1 MAVSRFKKGDKVIN
15 EHNAENY
22 IPYKAVCTVLS
33 VRKSTRGGYER
44 YECDVEAPDGRV
56 WKNCD
61 EYSFKPVVALNTK
74 PKAERIFELG
84 RQIADRYKQGD
95 KLDLRK
101 ARKICNQGF
110 DLTENELMQACEVG
124 VVLEARRIA
133 NNGQPLRQRFDALY
147 DLYGRQVRVE
157 PKDQL
162 SASRQQYSTPCPLAF
177 MLGEW
182 VRSKGGDSFYEPTAG
197 NGLLTIALPTKQTTV
212 NELDDLRYNS
222 LAQMGFH
229 SATMLDATTIGAF
242 GKPFS
247 GVIMNPPF
255 DTYHNKKDFLVR
267 SGTIDGRAATY
278 TFERL
283 DHKIAILAL
292 EQMADKG
299 RAAIIVGGKMSTKLT
314 DWRDTYWKNG
324 ALFGQWRTFVSY
336 LHRQYRIADII
347 YLDGQLYEKQGTTF
361 PIVVLLIDG
370 RTQWNAERSHV
381 WHTYDE
387 RTDSRID
394 TYAELYRR
402 IEQHL
407 QPEKQEQNQVKIKV
421 KTRDESYKLIIDGEK
436 EIDTGEK
443 APDDLVRYLQK
454 NYPQFLEYEDVK
466 RWLQLY
472 GYTDEYWQHRA
483 MVGDWY
489 TPDPDQYEI
498 YKVLETDKRGSCRV
512 AVYNRANRE
521 FKGYTWIWPRKNWL
535 SIDEPNWY
543 QPEKPK
549 YKVGD
554 KVICNGNEVCT
565 IAQLDK
571 DSVIIH
577 HNWAGAF
584 LTPQRVRYD
593 EIEPASHERKLDAK
607 SKAGWLLHYANI
619 KMPPKYKEGDR
630 FIFRAPYTPPKG
642 VLIEVKSWW
651 RAANND
657 ATIMYEVKQKG
668 ARSEMPESAL
678 DRCERVQ

>member
-1 MAVSRFKKGDKVIN
+1 LIKPNSPFTFALVNQKQAVMAVSRFKKGDKVIN

-44 YECDVEAPDGRV
+44 YECDVEPPDGRV

-133 NNGQPLRQRFDALY
+133 NNGQPLRQRFDALC
-147 DLYGRQVRVE
+147 DLYDRQVSVQ

-162 SASRQQYSTPCPLAF
+162 SESYQQYSTPCPLAF

-197 NGLLTIALPTKQTTV
+197 NGLLTIALPPKQTTV

-222 LAQMGFH
+222 LAQMGFRT
-229 SATMLDATTIGAF
+229 AIKLDATTIG
-242 GKPFS
+242 GDCKPFS

-255 DTYHNKKDFLVR
+255 DTLRNKKDFLVR

-299 RAAIIVGGKMSTKLT
+299 RAAIIVGGKISTKLT
-314 DWRDTYWKNG
+314 DWRDSYWKNG

-347 YLDGQLYEKQGTTF
+347 YLDGQLYRKQGTTF

-381 WHTYDE
+381 WHTYAE

-407 QPEKQEQNQVKIKV
+407 QPEKQ
-421 KTRDESYKLIIDGEK
+421 DERTDRLIHARQKADGLEKYARRCID
-436 EIDTGEK
+436 
-443 APDDLVRYLQK
+443 V
-454 NYPQFLEYEDVK
+454 FF
-466 RWLQLY
+466 
-472 GYTDEYWQHRA
+472 
-483 MVGDWY
+483 
-489 TPDPDQYEI
+489 
-498 YKVLETDKRGSCRV
+498 C
-512 AVYNRANRE
+512 
-521 FKGYTWIWPRKNWL
+521 
-535 SIDEPNWY
+535 
-543 QPEKPK
+543 
-549 YKVGD
+549 
-554 KVICNGNEVCT
+554 C
-565 IAQLDK
+565 
-571 DSVIIH
+571 
-577 HNWAGAF
+577 
-584 LTPQRVRYD
+584 
-593 EIEPASHERKLDAK
+593 
-607 SKAGWLLHYANI
+607 
-619 KMPPKYKEGDR
+619 
-630 FIFRAPYTPPKG
+630 
-642 VLIEVKSWW
+642 
-651 RAANND
+651 
-657 ATIMYEVKQKG
+657 
-668 ARSEMPESAL
+668 
-678 DRCERVQ
+678 